1 MASAASVVR
10 QDILDSFGFAVKQQW
25 LEQLLQQLQTA
36 HDGAFSQLP
45 RDQQRQKVLEQ
56 LMMADFRSAGSG
68 GHLPAA
74 IQVCRHQ
81 PCLPPRQQSP
91 KRLQL

>member
-1 MASAASVVR
+1 MASSAVAVR

-25 LEQLLQQLQTA
+25 LEHLLQQLQAA
-36 HDGAFSQLP
+36 HDGAFGQLP

-56 LMMADFRSAGSG
+56 LMMADFRSAGAG

-74 IQVCRHQ
+74 VQVSTGSAKSE
-81 PCLPPRQQSP
+81 LW
-91 KRLQL
+91 

>member
-1 MASAASVVR
+1 MASSTDAVR

-25 LEQLLQQLQTA
+25 LEQLLQQLQAA
-36 HDGAFSQLP
+36 HDGAFGQLP

-56 LMMADFRSAGSG
+56 LIMADFRSAGAG

-74 IQVCRHQ
+74 VKVSRNSSSGSE
-81 PCLPPRQQSP
+81 LW
-91 KRLQL
+91 